1 MKRTLAIAHREL
13 TSLFY
18 SPIGFVTLG
27 LFSLGT
33 TLIFFNHFGP
43 GEMATMRP
51 TFTWVVWLLI
61 FIAPAISMRMV
72 SEEFRSGT
80 IETLMT
86 APVGEMHVILGKWI
100 GAFGF
105 YSVLLLAPTGVL
117 IVVLE
122 FGADPDYGPIF
133 TGLVGLLLVG
143 GLYLAIGMFAS
154 AATKDQ
160 IISFL
165 LTVFIIGVFTIAM
178 RLIGNSS
185 FVGLETQRALRFANV
200 FEQYEEFAKGVLTLS
215 NVVFFVSGTCLFL
228 FLAVKVLESRRWR

>member
-33 TLIFFNHFGP
+33 TLIFFNHFAP
-43 GEMATMRP
+43 GEIASMRP
-51 TFTWVVWLLI
+51 TFQWVVWLLI
-61 FIAPAISMRMV
+61 FVAPAISMRMI

-86 APVGEMHVILGKWI
+86 APVGELHVVFGKWL

-105 YSVLLLAPTGVL
+105 YAVLLLAPTGIL
-117 IVVLE
+117 IAVLE

-133 TGLVGLLLVG
+133 TGLFGLLLVG
-143 GLYLAIGMFAS
+143 ALYLAIGIFAS

-165 LTVFIIGVFTIAM
+165 FTVSIICLFTIAIH
-178 RLIGNSS
+178 LIGKAD
-185 FVGLETQRALRFANV
+185 FVSLDTQRMLRYANV
-200 FEQYEEFAKGVLTLS
+200 FVQYEEFAKGVLTLS
-215 NVVFFVSGTCLFL
+215 NIVFFVSGTFLFL